1 MRYLRKHKKV
11 IISKRN
17 DKNEIVKY
25 YFNANAWFDSKK
37 DDKAIVREFLAQ
49 DENGNTISKLSYG
62 FQIVCKLAAI
72 ASFLQTTIT
81 YFGASLT
88 TRFGQSSDSLILFF
102 QG

>member
-1 MRYLRKHKKV
+1 MATFFHGLHGTFKENIKTV

-49 DENGNTISKLSYG
+49 DENGNNISKLSNG
-62 FQIVCKLAAI
+62 FH
-72 ASFLQTTIT
+72 IT
-81 YFGASLT
+81 
-88 TRFGQSSDSLILFF
+88 LI
-102 QG
+102 

>member
-1 MRYLRKHKKV
+1 MQYLRKHKKV

-49 DENGNTISKLSYG
+49 DENGNNISKLSYG
-62 FQIVCKLAAI
+62 FRIIRVLSKHC
-72 ASFLQTTIT
+72 
-81 YFGASLT
+81 
-88 TRFGQSSDSLILFF
+88 
-102 QG
+102 